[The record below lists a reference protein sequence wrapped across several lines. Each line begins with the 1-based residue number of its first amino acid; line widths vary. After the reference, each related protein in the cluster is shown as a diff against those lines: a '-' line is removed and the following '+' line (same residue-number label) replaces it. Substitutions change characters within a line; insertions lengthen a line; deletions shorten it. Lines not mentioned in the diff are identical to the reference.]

1 MSYQSNRSWSDQYI
15 PAIKQ
20 IVGPCLLE
28 TSSFDVDT
36 KQATD
41 LIIMRARDMMIA
53 CRVRRAGYIEKYGYD
68 MTLRAKLDSGA
79 ETELSKVTN
88 GWADCMFY
96 AHAASDENPSFVRWF
111 LVDLH
116 AWRAAMIRCKKS
128 IRQGMTPNNDGTH
141 FAWFDLRT
149 FPKTPSIVIASSEPL
164 PYLPYIARLQTQ
176 EAQQENMHVFA

>member
-20 IVGPCLLE
+20 IVGPHLLE
-28 TSSFDVDT
+28 SSSFTIDT

-41 LIIMRARDMMIA
+41 LIVMRARDMMIA
-53 CRVRRAGYIEKYGYD
+53 CRVRRKGYLENYGYD

-96 AHAASDENPSFVRWF
+96 AHAANDTNLEFSRWF
-111 LVDLH
+111 LIDLH
-116 AWRAAMIRCKKS
+116 AWRAAMIRGKKA
-128 IRQGMTPNNDGTH
+128 IRCGFTPNGDGTH

-149 FPKTPSIVIASSEPL
+149 FPQAPSIVIASSEPL
-164 PYLPYIARLQTQ
+164 PYAPYIAKPIAQ
-176 EAQQENMHVFA
+176 EKKLEETPIFA

>member
-1 MSYQSNRSWSDQYI
+1 MSYQSNRNWSDQYI

-20 IVGPCLLE
+20 IVGPCLIE

-53 CRVRRAGYIEKYGYD
+53 CRVRREGYLDKYGYD
-68 MTLRAKLDSGA
+68 MTLRAKLESGV

-96 AHAASDENPSFVRWF
+96 AHADNGTNPRFSRWF
-111 LVDLH
+111 LIDLH
-116 AWRAAMIRCKKS
+116 AWRAAMIRDKKA
-128 IRQGMTPNNDGTH
+128 IRQGMTSNGDGTH

-149 FPKTPSIVIASSEPL
+149 FPPAPSIIIASSEPL
-164 PYLPYIARLQTQ
+164 PYLPYIERPEKQTSEHLIPQ
-176 EAQQENMHVFA
+176 MV